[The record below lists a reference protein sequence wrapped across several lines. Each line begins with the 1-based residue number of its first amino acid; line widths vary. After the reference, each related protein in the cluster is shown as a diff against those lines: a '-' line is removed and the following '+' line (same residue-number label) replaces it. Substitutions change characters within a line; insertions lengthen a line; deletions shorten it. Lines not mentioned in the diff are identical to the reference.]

1 MAENY
6 YWLKIIFALVGSIFL
21 ANYIISMI
29 ASYKY
34 VQKNLS
40 SICNLFFGDPNYY
53 KKLDWSNHFLIEM
66 TVGMIAALRFRELSI
81 LKREKVFSKGR
92 LSFAPKINDH
102 TMVDLFKEHGVWYKT
117 VVKTIIFS
125 VVCLLILVSISVF
138 IKTKLT

>member
-1 MAENY
+1 MLERY
-6 YWLKIIFALVGSIFL
+6 DYLEILFAIVGSFFL
-21 ANYIISMI
+21 ANTIISNI

-34 VQKNLS
+34 VKENLR

-53 KKLDWSNHFLIEM
+53 KELDWSNHFLIEM
-66 TVGMIAALRFRELSI
+66 TIGMIAALRFRELSI
-81 LKREKVFSKGR
+81 LKREKVFSRGR
-92 LSFAPKINDH
+92 LPFAPNLNDH

-125 VVCLLILVSISVF
+125 VVCLLILVLISVF